1 MKNRTRFL
9 RLWSREERKTS
20 LPINPP
26 EKQRTARSD
35 AKQGHFETKEK
46 K

>member
-9 RLWSREERKTS
+9 RLWSREERKTA
-20 LPINPP
+20 LPINPL
-26 EKQRTARSD
+26 EKQRLDRSD
-35 AKQGHFETKEK
+35 AKQGHSETKGK